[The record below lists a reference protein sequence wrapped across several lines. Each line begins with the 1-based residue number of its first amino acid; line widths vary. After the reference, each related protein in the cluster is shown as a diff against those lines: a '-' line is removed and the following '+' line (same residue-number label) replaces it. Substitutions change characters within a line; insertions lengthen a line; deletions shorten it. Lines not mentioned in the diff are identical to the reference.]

1 MILKLTHIF
10 RTLVTANIVF
20 AFCSKA
26 DAMPYAEL
34 PGTDKFFQDTTRYP
48 PNDRYGDPYNYP
60 NRNPFYLQDTSFIKR
75 NIEYDPVTRQYYII
89 EKIGS
94 RYYRTPMTFSMQEFM
109 QLKGRQDEEEYF
121 RKRAGL
127 LASLNRRLYKPKFN
141 FVNDWVNRIV
151 GNGKIDIKP
160 NGYVDIMAGYQGQNI
175 DNPTLPERARKNGGF
190 DFNMNSQFQVDA
202 NIGDK
207 LKLPINYNTL
217 ANFNFEN
224 QLKLDYQGRD
234 DEILKMLQM
243 GTTNFSSKGTLI
255 PGAQSLFGI
264 KSQLQFGRLYVTTV
278 LANQR
283 SQRQSLGIQGGS
295 SSQFFTFKADEYEEN
310 RHFLMAQ
317 FFRKNYNN
325 AMHNLPVVNSLAQI
339 LRVEVWV
346 TNRTGATTETRDVVA
361 LMDLGEG
368 EPYGPWG
375 GAGNVPPRNDANT
388 LYTTIINTPNARNST
403 QVQSILTG
411 LGLQPV
417 QDFEK
422 TFARKLQPTD
432 YYYNPQIGF
441 ISLNQQLQPDE
452 VLGIAYQYSYNGKV
466 FQVGE
471 FSTDVPPDSTGTTQ
485 PVLFLK
491 LLKATS
497 QRTNLPIWD
506 LMMKNV
512 YSVGFGQL
520 ERQDFK
526 LDILYEEPSL
536 GEKRYLPPADVSDPY
551 KGQPL
556 ITLLN
561 LDRLNNQNDPQPDG
575 VFDFVEGFT
584 VISPQSRIIF
594 PVLEPFARD
603 LEYVYTGPDSLVQ
616 RAKYLYY
623 PLYDTIKAIAQ
634 TFANLNRFKFNGRS
648 KSGLGTS
655 EYQLGFNIPR
665 GSVTVTAG
673 GQVLRENIDYEIN
686 YDLGSLKII
695 NQAIINA
702 GVPVNVQYENNAT
715 FGLQT
720 KNYLA
725 LRLDYLASNKLTL
738 GGTIVRLGERPFF
751 IKQNY
756 GDDPIRNT
764 MFGLDFDYRT
774 EVPRLTR
781 LVDKLP
787 FYSTK
792 AMSNLTAYGEAA
804 LLKPGHAPQIGK
816 GNQGAVYVDDFEGT
830 RSSIDLRFPLISWTL
845 ASAPQKAVDINN
857 NILFPEAEL
866 HNNLEYGYNRAKLAW
881 YNIEQ
886 VLQEPRNANNPLRN
900 NLTEL
905 SRPETRQV
913 LQREI
918 FPNRTTDF
926 GQSLLTTFDLAYY
939 PKDKGPYNFEYRSG
953 RIDGNGKLLNPQQAW
968 GGIMRNIDQTDFET
982 GNIEFIEFWLQDP
995 FITNPSSTGGEL
1007 YFNLGNISEDVL
1019 KDGKRLYE
1027 NGLPTLANPA
1037 IPVDNSTVWGRAPSN
1052 PIQVTNA
1059 FSNDPEDRPFQDVG
1073 FDGLTDSLEKSKFST
1088 YLTDLAANFGAGSPA
1103 YQKANTDPS
1112 NDNFRNYRD
1121 GFYDQP
1127 LAGILQ
1133 RYRDVNNPHGNSPVA
1148 STGDEFTNAF
1158 TLYPDQEELN
1168 RDNTLNESEEYFQ
1181 YRVELTPNMVSG
1193 TNFITDKREVSVSLV
1208 DGNSRTE
1215 TWYLFRIPVNQF
1227 QNKVGNIPDF
1237 KSIRFIRMFLTG
1249 FEDSVVCRFGKLEL
1263 IRNQWRR
1270 FNYEVDSTG
1279 IYNILP
1285 ANDPTKTEILAVNL
1299 EENDQREPIPY
1310 RTPPGIERQQQLS
1323 NNNVQLLLN
1332 EQALSVKVLNL
1343 HEDQARGVFKTMNLD
1358 LRQYGRISMFIHAEE
1373 IYANTLNDYNLNA
1386 VVRIDNDFVSNYY
1399 EIKIPLKLTPWGA
1412 SDSLSIW
1419 PVENNLDFDLQELT
1433 RLKSRRNKLGFSPS
1447 QYYSEQIGS
1456 KQFAIIGNPNLGEV
1470 RGMLLGIEN
1479 TVLEIAN
1486 AEVWFNELR
1495 LTHLDEKGGWAAV
1508 GRIDLTLADLGAL
1521 SFSGTARSSG
1531 FGTLEQRVNERS
1543 REDFYQFDLT
1553 ANLDAGKLL
1562 PRKANIQIPVYA
1574 GISKT
1579 SSTPEYD
1586 PYDLDIK
1593 LKEKIRDASGNI
1605 KDSIRRD
1612 AIDVTTIKTLT
1623 LTNVKKN
1630 RSGNKK
1636 PQPWDISNL
1645 DFNYSF
1651 TKIEKQNPLIESD
1664 EIKRTRGAIG
1674 YNFNPQ
1680 PKYIEPFK
1688 KLIKSNSR
1696 WFSLIKDFNFNY
1708 KPSQISIKADV
1719 FRQFGA
1725 IRPKNVGGGPYK
1737 IPETYDKY
1745 FTFDRFYIV
1754 RWDLTRSLNFDF
1766 SAVNNARIDE
1776 PFGRIDTREKKD
1788 SVRNNFF
1795 KGGRNTRYHQEATFT
1810 YNFPTNKLPLLDWT
1824 SLRASYKADY
1834 DWIGASLLARNLG
1847 NSITNGQTK
1856 NLNGEFNFD
1865 QLYNKSKF
1873 LRAAYTDAPA
1883 TPGSGRQ
1890 GGKPGANTTNPPGNV
1905 NQNVPAQQEAN
1916 RLREAAANIKIDFT
1930 RIDTSTRKG
1939 MREYR
1944 KLMRKKMRLERKA
1957 NRKSKVKTPNQAP
1970 EVSGAMKAI
1979 AKLVT
1984 SVKRVG
1990 VQYTETAGTLLP
2002 GYLDS
2007 TKILGQNWK
2016 SMAPGYDFILGY
2028 QPDTNWIN
2036 RQGAKGLITHDPI
2049 FNAMIQQRYDQRM
2062 GLTAQ
2067 VSPLR
2072 DLSIDLNIDK
2082 TFNKNYSELFKDT
2095 TANASGA
2102 LTRLNPYAL
2111 GSFNISYISYQTLFT
2126 KFDPNVISETFKQF
2140 EANRV
2145 LLSGKLGNLN
2155 PYNGPSP
2162 APGPDGFYEGYG
2174 RYAQDV
2180 LIPSFI
2186 AAYTKKDP
2194 LSIKLVKNANPNL
2207 RSNPF
2212 SGLIPK
2218 PNWTVTYNGLSRIPG
2233 LEKIFTN
2240 VTIRHGYRSNLSMN
2254 SFNTAL
2260 FFRDPFRYGF
2270 PEFIDTL
2277 TDNYVPYFLV
2287 PNITISEE
2295 FSPLFSIDA
2304 TFTNQL
2310 GIRIEYSKT
2319 RQLSL
2324 SLIDYQLAE
2333 HRSTEFVVGFDW
2345 RVRGMPLIKKIG
2357 KMKLDNDVTFKLDM
2371 SIRDDA
2377 TANSKLDQNAA
2388 FGTSGQK
2395 VILIHPTIDY
2405 VVNSRV
2411 RATLYFEQ
2419 QKNIPKIATS
2429 APITNTRAGLQLRI
2443 SLAQ

>member
-1 MILKLTHIF
+1 MILKLTKVF
-10 RTLVTANIVF
+10 RTLLAAAILI
-20 AFCSKA
+20 AFSSKA
-26 DAMPYAEL
+26 NALPYA
-34 PGTDKFFQDTTRYP
+34 DKGADKFFFFQDTTRFP
-48 PNDRYGDPYNYP
+48 ATDRYGDPYTYP

-75 NIEYDPVTRQYYII
+75 NIEYDPVTKQYYIV

-94 RYYRTPMTFSMQEFM
+94 RYYRTPMTFTMQEFM
-109 QLKGRQDEEEYF
+109 ELKGREHEREYF
-121 RKRAGL
+121 RKRASL
-127 LASLNRRLYKPKFN
+127 LSNLNRRFYKPKFN

-175 DNPTLPERARKNGGF
+175 ANPTLPERARRNGGF

-264 KSQLQFGRLYVTTV
+264 KTQLQFGRLFVTTV

-295 SSQFFTFKADEYEEN
+295 ATQFFTFKSDEYEEN
-310 RHFLMAQ
+310 RHFLMSQ
-317 FFRKNYNN
+317 FFRNNYNT
-325 AMHNLPVVNSLAQI
+325 AMRELPVVNSLAQI

-361 LMDLGEG
+361 LMDLAEG
-368 EPYGPWG
+368 EPYNPAWSLGF
-375 GAGNVPPRNDANT
+375 GNIPPRNDANS
-388 LYTTIINTPNARNST
+388 LYTTILNTPNARNST
-403 QVQSILTG
+403 QVQTILTG

-422 TFARKLQPTD
+422 TFARKLLPTD
-432 YYYNPQIGF
+432 YYFNPQIGF
-441 ISLNQQLQPDE
+441 LSLNQQLQPDE
-452 VLGIAYQYSYNGKV
+452 VLGIAFQYTYNGKV

-471 FSTDVPPDSTGTTQ
+471 FSTDIPPDSTGTTQ

-526 LDILYEEPSL
+526 LDLLYEEPSL
-536 GEKRYLPPADVSDPY
+536 GEKPYLPPNDIIDPY

-556 ITLLN
+556 ISLLN

-575 VFDFVEGFT
+575 VFDYIEGFT
-584 VISPQSRIIF
+584 VISSQSRVIF

-603 LEYVYTGPDSLVQ
+603 LEYVFPNQAT
-616 RAKYLYY
+616 REKYLYY

-634 TFANLNRFKFNGRS
+634 TYANLNRYKFRGKS

-665 GSVTVTAG
+665 GSVTITAG

-695 NQAIINA
+695 NQAIINS

-715 FGLQT
+715 YGLQT
-720 KNYLA
+720 KNYMA
-725 LRLDYLASNKLTL
+725 LRLDYLASRKLTL

-764 MFGLDFDYRT
+764 MFGVDFDYRN
-774 EVPRLTR
+774 EIPRLTR

-792 AMSNLTAYGEAA
+792 VMSNITAYGEAA
-804 LLKPGHAPQIGK
+804 WLKPGHAPQIGK
-816 GNQGAVYVDDFEGT
+816 GSEGVVYVDDFEGT

-845 ASAPQKAVDINN
+845 ASTPQKAVDNNN

-886 VLQEPRNANNPLRN
+886 VLQEPRNANNPLRS

-905 SRPETRQV
+905 SKPETRQI

-918 FPNRTTDF
+918 FPNRTTDY
-926 GQSLLTTFDLAYY
+926 GQSLLTTFDLAFY
-939 PKDKGPYNFEYRSG
+939 PRDKGPYNFEFRNG
-953 RIDGNGKLLNPQQAW
+953 RINANGNLLNPQESW

-982 GNIEFIEFWLQDP
+982 SNIEFIEFWLQDP
-995 FITNPSSTGGEL
+995 FINKPSSTGGEL

-1019 KDGKRLYE
+1019 RDGKRLYE
-1027 NGLPTLANPA
+1027 NGLPTLANPQ
-1037 IPVDNSTVWGRAPSN
+1037 IPVDTNTVWGRTPSN

-1059 FSNDPEDRPFQDVG
+1059 FSNDPDDRPFQDVG
-1073 FDGLTDSLEKSKFST
+1073 FDGLTDDLEKNKFTNYINS
-1088 YLTDLAANFGAGSPA
+1088 LATLYGTGSPV
-1103 YQKANTDPS
+1103 YQRAIKDPS

-1121 GFYDQP
+1121 GFYDSP

-1133 RYRDVNNPHGNSPVA
+1133 RYRDVNNPHGNSPV
-1148 STGDEFTNAF
+1148 SDNNTEFTNAF

-1181 YRVELTPNMVSG
+1181 YRVELKPNMTSG
-1193 TNFITDKREVSVSLV
+1193 ANFITDKREVTVDLV
-1208 DGNSRTE
+1208 DGTQRQE
-1215 TWYLFRIPVNQF
+1215 TWYLFRIPVSQY
-1227 QNKVGNIPDF
+1227 QSKVGKIPDF

-1270 FNYEVDSTG
+1270 FTYDVDSTG
-1279 IYNILP
+1279 IYNVLP
-1285 ANDPTKTEILAVNL
+1285 ANDPTKVDVLAVNL
-1299 EENDQREPIPY
+1299 EENDRRQPIPY
-1310 RTPPGIERQQQLS
+1310 RIPPGIERQQQLS

-1332 EQALSVKVLNL
+1332 EQSLSVRVLNL
-1343 HEDQARGVFKTMNLD
+1343 PDEEARGVFKTMNLD
-1358 LRQYGRISMFIHAEE
+1358 LRQYGRLSMFIHAEE
-1373 IYANTLNDYNLNA
+1373 IYQNTINDNQLNA
-1386 VVRIDNDFVSNYY
+1386 VIRIGNDFVGNYY
-1399 EIKIPLKLTPWGA
+1399 EIKIPLKLTPWG
-1412 SDSLSIW
+1412 STDSLSIW
-1419 PVENNLDFDLQELT
+1419 PEENNLDFDLQELV
-1433 RLKSRRNKLGFSPS
+1433 RLKSRRNKIGFPTA
-1447 QYYSEQIGS
+1447 QYYSEQIGN
-1456 KQFAIIGNPNLGEV
+1456 KRFAILGNPNLGEV
-1470 RGMLLGIEN
+1470 RGMLLGVEN
-1479 TVLEIAN
+1479 TEIEIAN
-1486 AEVWFNELR
+1486 VELWFNEMR
-1495 LTHLDEKGGWAAV
+1495 LSRLDEDGGWAAV
-1508 GRIDLTLADLGAL
+1508 GRIDLTIADLGAI

-1543 REDFYQFDLT
+1543 REDFYQFDVA

-1593 LKEKIRDASGNI
+1593 LKEKLRESSKPTRDSIKRDAL
-1605 KDSIRRD
+1605 
-1612 AIDVTTIKTLT
+1612 DVTTIKTLT
-1623 LTNVKKN
+1623 LTNVKKL

-1636 PQPWDISNL
+1636 PQPWDVSNL
-1645 DFNYSF
+1645 DLNYSV
-1651 TKIEKQNPLIESD
+1651 TKIEKYNPLIELD
-1664 EIKRTRGAIG
+1664 EMKRTRGAIG

-1680 PKYIEPFK
+1680 PRFIEPFK
-1688 KLIKSNSR
+1688 NLIKSNSK
-1696 WFSLIKDFNFNY
+1696 WLSFIKDFNFNY
-1708 KPSQISIKADV
+1708 KPSQVSVKADV

-1725 IRPKNVGGGPYK
+1725 LKPKNVGGGPYK

-1745 FTFDRFYIV
+1745 FTFDRFYV
-1754 RWDLTRSLNFDF
+1754 FRWDLTRSLNLDF
-1766 SAVNNARIDE
+1766 SAINNARIDE
-1776 PFGRIDTREKKD
+1776 PFGRIDTKPEKD

-1795 KGGRNTRYHQEATFT
+1795 KGGRNTRYHHEATFT
-1810 YNFPTNKLPLLDWT
+1810 YNFPTNKFPFLDWT
-1824 SLRASYKADY
+1824 SLRASYRAEY
-1834 DWIGASLLARNLG
+1834 DWIGASLLAKRLG
-1847 NSITNGQTK
+1847 NAITNGQTK

-1865 QLYNKSKF
+1865 QLYNKWKF
-1873 LRAAYTDAPA
+1873 MRAVYSVAP
-1883 TPGSGRQ
+1883 PPQ
-1890 GGKPGANTTNPPGNV
+1890 PQTTQPTV
-1905 NQNVPAQQEAN
+1905 ID
-1916 RLREAAANIKIDFT
+1916 LSKIDT
-1930 RIDTSTRKG
+1930 TTKKG
-1939 MREYR
+1939 MKQYR
-1944 KLMRKKMRLERKA
+1944 KLLRKA
-1957 NRKSKVKTPNQAP
+1957 NRKKKDPNAIP
-1970 EVSGAMKAI
+1970 EVGGFVKGI
-1979 AKLVT
+1979 ARLAT

-1990 VQYTETAGTLLP
+1990 VQYTETAGTVLP

-2007 TKILGQNWK
+2007 TRFLGQNWK
-2016 SMAPGYDFILGY
+2016 SWAPGTSFLLGL

-2036 RQGAKGLITHDPI
+2036 RKGELGMLTHDPI
-2049 FNAMIQQRYDQRM
+2049 FNTLIQQRYEQRLGM
-2062 GLTAQ
+2062 TAQ
-2067 VSPLR
+2067 VSPFR
-2072 DLSIDLNIDK
+2072 DFNIDLNLDK
-2082 TFNKNYSELFKDT
+2082 TFSKDYSELYKDT
-2095 TANASGA
+2095 TSNASGA
-2102 LTRLNPYAL
+2102 LTRLNPYAM

-2126 KFDPNVISETFKQF
+2126 KFDPNLVSETFKQF

-2145 LLSGKLGNLN
+2145 LLSGKLGTMN
-2155 PYNGPSP
+2155 PYNGPNP
-2162 APGPDGFYEGYG
+2162 TPGPDGFFKGYG

-2194 LSIKLVKNANPNL
+2194 FSIKLVKNSNPKLN
-2207 RSNPF
+2207 SNPF

-2218 PNWTVTYNGLSRIPG
+2218 PNWNITYNGLSRIPG

-2277 TDNYVPYFLV
+2277 TNNYIPFFLV

-2310 GIRIEYSKT
+2310 SLRVEFRKT

-2333 HRSTEFVVGFDW
+2333 NRSTEFIVGGDW

-2357 KMKLDNDVTFKLDM
+2357 KMKLDNDVTFKLDL

-2377 TANSKLDQNAA
+2377 TANSKLDQNTA
-2388 FGTSGQK
+2388 FGTAGQK
-2395 VILIHPTIDY
+2395 VIRINPTIDY

-2419 QKNIPKIATS
+2419 TRNIPKIASS
-2429 APITNTRAGLQLRI
+2429 APITNTRAGMQLRI